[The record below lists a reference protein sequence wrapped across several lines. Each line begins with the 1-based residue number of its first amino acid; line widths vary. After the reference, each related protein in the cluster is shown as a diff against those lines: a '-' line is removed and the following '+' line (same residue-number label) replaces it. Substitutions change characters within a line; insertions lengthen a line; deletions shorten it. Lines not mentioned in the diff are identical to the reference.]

1 MSIPVAPNA
10 NLLFRSAEI
19 VAMVGQEFR
28 AWSRAFA
35 ARQALR
41 RQRLVMER
49 AFRDLDPRT
58 LRDIGFDMPSALA
71 MLAA

>member
-1 MSIPVAPNA
+1 MSIVIASNA
-10 NLLFRSAEI
+10 QVSFRSAEI
-19 VAMVGQEFR
+19 VAMVGQALR

-35 ARQALR
+35 ARLALR

-58 LRDIGFDMPSALA
+58 LRDIGVDIPSALA
-71 MLAA
+71 LLAA